1 MEDMENA
8 EGKFLDA
15 SDLLLTAEG
24 AMHDFNEKNDG
35 DIIGIYTTVRVA
47 KDTVLDGIEQMQHG
61 TGKVKQLER
70 LVETQA
76 MQIEAQAKQI
86 ETLTMQIKAL
96 RKQKACAPKP
106 ARRGKARRKSARKPT
121 KIV

>member
-1 MEDMENA
+1 MEDLENA
-8 EGKFLDA
+8 EGEFLDA

-47 KDTVLDGIEQMQHG
+47 KETVLDGIGKMQHG
-61 TGKVKQLER
+61 MKQLRR
-70 LVETQA
+70 LVET
-76 MQIEAQAKQI
+76 QAKQI

-96 RKQKACAPKP
+96 TKRKACAPKP
-106 ARRGKARRKSARKPT
+106 ARRIKAKRKALKPT
-121 KIV
+121 PKI